1 MIMRKNGYSMIELM
15 VVVTLVAILG
25 TTMVGLF
32 MTTLRSGG
40 KATSIARIKEEGD
53 YAMSTLERLIRVGTN
68 ACDGLPITNATSLT
82 VDELS
87 DADAA
92 PRSIYRRSVDETAIE
107 IETKVGP
114 PNGDEVTRSLTS
126 NNVVVSE
133 LFFDCTPGTGFNQ
146 GDTVTIRF
154 TMMADGDEVTT
165 ETFDAR
171 VVLRNTSS

>member
-1 MIMRKNGYSMIELM
+1 MKQHGYSMIELM

-53 YAMSTLERLIRVGTN
+53 YAMSTLERLIRVGAN
-68 ACDGLPITNATSLT
+68 ADCTTFANGLIIDELTDSPSSPATRYSIAGNKIEIRTEYLVVDVNSGEPRLITSDNVDVTSLSFT
-82 VDELS
+82 
-87 DADAA
+87 
-92 PRSIYRRSVDETAIE
+92 
-107 IETKVGP
+107 
-114 PNGDEVTRSLTS
+114 
-126 NNVVVSE
+126 
-133 LFFDCTPGTGFNQ
+133 CTQGTGFNQ

-154 TMMADGDEVTT
+154 TMMADGDDVTE